1 MTKRGW
7 LLFAAMAVIWGIPYL
22 LIKVA
27 VGELSPASLVFLR
40 TAIGTALLLPLAL
53 ARDALRPVLPQWRW
67 LVVYTIVEVA
77 APWFLL
83 SDGER
88 RITSSL
94 AGLLIAAVPFVG
106 ALLAW
111 LTGGEDRPDAR
122 RVVGLVVGF
131 VGVAIVVGLDV
142 SFEDLTGVA
151 EVGLVVV
158 GYATG
163 ALIIARKLRGLPSV
177 GVVVASL
184 GLTAL
189 AYAPVGI
196 AQMPATLPS
205 ANVLGAVGILAVVC
219 TALAFLVFFALIG
232 EVGAARATVI
242 TYVNP
247 AVALALGVALLGE
260 PLSVTIV
267 IGFALILVGS
277 VLATRR
283 SPAARSVPRTMPRRA
298 DAESR

>member
-1 MTKRGW
+1 
-7 LLFAAMAVIWGIPYL
+7 MAVIWGIPYL

-27 VGELSPASLVFLR
+27 VAEFPPASLVFLR
-40 TAIGTALLLPLAL
+40 TAIGAALLLPLAL
-53 ARDALRPVLPQWRW
+53 ARDALRPLVPRWRW
-67 LVVYTIVEVA
+67 ILAYTVVEVA
-77 APWFLL
+77 APWFFL

-111 LTGGEDRPDAR
+111 LTGGDDRPDAR
-122 RVVGLVVGF
+122 RVLGLVIGF
-131 VGVAIVVGLDV
+131 VGVAAVVGLNV
-142 SFEDLTGVA
+142 SFDDLGAVGEVA
-151 EVGLVVV
+151 LVVL

-163 ALIIARKLRGLPSV
+163 AMIIARKLRDLPSV

-184 GLTAL
+184 ALTAL
-189 AYAPVGI
+189 AYAPFGI
-196 AQMPATLPS
+196 AQLPTTPPSFPA
-205 ANVLGAVGILAVVC
+205 AGAVGILAVVC
-219 TALAFLVFFALIG
+219 TAVAFLVFFALIA

-242 TYVNP
+242 TYLNP
-247 AVALALGVALLGE
+247 AVALVLGVALLGE

-267 IGFALILVGS
+267 VGFALILVGS

-283 SPAARSVPRTMPRRA
+283 SPPSEPRTARTVPRGA
-298 DAESR
+298 DAEAR